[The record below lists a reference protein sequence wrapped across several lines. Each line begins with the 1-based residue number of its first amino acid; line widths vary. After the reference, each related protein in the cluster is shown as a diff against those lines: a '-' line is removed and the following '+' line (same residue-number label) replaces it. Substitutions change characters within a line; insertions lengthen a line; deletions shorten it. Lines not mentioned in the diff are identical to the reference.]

1 MSGLH
6 LKVLETESVKVVKD
20 EYNFVDMDEDLKGNN
35 YFLVS
40 IEEYA
45 KENKKIED
53 NYKKSKDAATQ
64 EYNRTYNSNKEKALE
79 IWDINLKRI
88 TKRREKEIK
97 KLSDK
102 YNEVQWIWQLSPKNP
117 LGDNMT
123 ANRTISKGFSADWR
137 RFHFPTFLVGGGFVY
152 LEAFFP
158 NDEPKKRTP
167 YGIFVRCLGKAA
179 IIRTEWTDLRDNPI
193 NGAVKPGS
201 IVRLHIY
208 TLGLYGQDIDVVLSH
223 NEFIYKPCE
232 VNVYN
237 VNHNEDGKPGVSGF
251 LNSGDKSETY
261 LQKAT
266 LDICILKEEFGNNTD
281 LTVDKVYSNNRK
293 NEVLKIKGFENK
305 ILEIRENGHLYER
318 PQGVNP
324 VVKNEVF
331 TNIAMF
337 HPCGYDRIEV
347 LVDDKKI
354 TLFDINTPEQKSSL
368 EIVNDSENELQQL
381 NIKTI
386 GLKTDD
392 CRFENTEKDH
402 SENLVEDLSLTNEC
416 IIYKI
421 NKEAAAD
428 LIVEYPPIDPIEAIF
443 SDSNTH
449 IDCRYN
455 VIGMKGLEYFEPK
468 KYSLL
473 FNSCRI
479 NHQLDISIYPDIQ
492 YTFEVHLGTE
502 DNIYIKESKKYQER
516 HYRGE
521 QDPKT
526 KVLREEFYKKNEV
539 RRLEGVNS
547 QITKDNF
554 RDEYKLL
561 IAKECKVGK
570 KEPIVVNFNTPEKL
584 ENIIQTFLYIY
595 NIIDSYLFGKK
606 MRMAEE
612 GEIDYEYDRNISE
625 DRKRTNKTK
634 YNELKKKRDYIKS
647 KYTKITDKLPLRITV
662 SPPKFVAGISWK
674 YTQSKKISNAVG
686 VNYNFKLGALPLFSV
701 EGRLD
706 LIFGAQFIP
715 YLGQIV
721 KTIDD
726 AIQVI
731 NGIGDIMETFKI
743 GSIQADYYFDLVT
756 AGELNIDMMKGV
768 EFHTIDGLT
777 TGNIDISLPCSIG
790 LEAGGSI
797 KAKFLDIKGE
807 ASINGEAT
815 AKFILYIIA
824 DNKGFLQFDFQGIE
838 AIIKSK
844 VVLEA
849 GFKNNKNNKNN
860 IKEKN
865 ISILD
870 GFSMKIPIF
879 DLKKEYLKKDEE

>member
-20 EYNFVDMDEDLKGNN
+20 EYNFVHMDENLKGNN
-35 YFLVS
+35 YLLVS

-102 YNEVQWIWQLSPKNP
+102 YKEVQWIWQLSPKNP

-123 ANRTISKGFSADWR
+123 ANRTIRKGFSADWR

-167 YGIFVRCLGKAA
+167 YGIFVRCLGKAF

-318 PQGVNP
+318 PQGVKP

-337 HPCGYDRIEV
+337 HPCGYDRIEAFI
-347 LVDDKKI
+347 DDKKI

-386 GLKTDD
+386 DLKTDD
-392 CRFENTEKDH
+392 CRFENTEKNH
-402 SENLVEDLSLTNEC
+402 QKGIITLAKGNSENITITKDGNEE
-416 IIYKI
+416 KI
-421 NKEAAAD
+421 V
-428 LIVEYPPIDPIEAIF
+428 LHI
-443 SDSNTH
+443 SNIKREKTH
-449 IDCRYN
+449 IIEIFNDFPSEKYA
-455 VIGMKGLEYFEPK
+455 VI
-468 KYSLL
+468 

-479 NHQLDISIYPDIQ
+479 NHQVNIEVFEDIYFLAGFQ
-492 YTFEVHLGTE
+492 LGTE
-502 DNIYIKESKKYQER
+502 NPWYKKGTKEYIKKRYLNEKGFLTKERKRNNEDEQKEISDGHLKYTEFEYFMEYGYGDTMQGNLSFPEGSIIQKLTDSIMWGINTLNRLCFDKEADKAIEEHKEKRPEQVKEREGKRKNYLAGKNKLLSKIPFKVEI
-516 HYRGE
+516 E
-521 QDPKT
+521 QPTFAGAVKWKPSPSQRFPT
-526 KVLREEFYKKNEV
+526 KVGTLYEIQFKADPLISVKGSLDLLFVASKIPYIGTV
-539 RRLEGVNS
+539 VTG
-547 QITKDNF
+547 ITK
-554 RDEYKLL
+554 
-561 IAKECKVGK
+561 A
-570 KEPIVVNFNTPEKL
+570 
-584 ENIIQTFLYIY
+584 
-595 NIIDSYLFGKK
+595 
-606 MRMAEE
+606 A
-612 GEIDYEYDRNISE
+612 
-625 DRKRTNKTK
+625 
-634 YNELKKKRDYIKS
+634 
-647 KYTKITDKLPLRITV
+647 
-662 SPPKFVAGISWK
+662 
-674 YTQSKKISNAVG
+674 
-686 VNYNFKLGALPLFSV
+686 
-701 EGRLD
+701 
-706 LIFGAQFIP
+706 
-715 YLGQIV
+715 
-721 KTIDD
+721 D
-726 AIQVI
+726 A
-731 NGIGDIMETFKI
+731 I
-743 GSIQADYYFDLVT
+743 GSIDDFWNEIVDFFGGGDENKIQIDVDYYLELFVEGSFNIEAPLLTYHTLDGFDIGKDFT
-756 AGELNIDMMKGV
+756 CECSIKIGIECGGELRAKY
-768 EFHTIDGLT
+768 
-777 TGNIDISLPCSIG
+777 GNVTS
-790 LEAGGSI
+790 LEAS
-797 KAKFLDIKGE
+797 FTGE
-807 ASINGEAT
+807 ASAT
-815 AKFILYIIA
+815 WELSWDANTNRLKCEYGGLYAVISTKVEKSTNNPVNTR
-824 DNKGFLQFDFQGIE
+824 NKG
-838 AIIKSK
+838 
-844 VVLEA
+844 
-849 GFKNNKNNKNN
+849 
-860 IKEKN
+860 EKPESEEKKYL
-865 ISILD
+865 IHE
-870 GFSMKIPIF
+870 GFSYEFKL
-879 DLKKEYLKKDEE
+879 D

>member
-20 EYNFVDMDEDLKGNN
+20 EYNFVHMDENLKGNN
-35 YFLVS
+35 FLLVS
-40 IEEYA
+40 IEEYE

-88 TKRREKEIK
+88 TERREKEIK
-97 KLSDK
+97 KLSEK
-102 YNEVQWIWQLSPKNP
+102 YKEVQWIWQLSPKNP

-137 RFHFPTFLVGGGFVY
+137 QFDFPTFLVGGGFVY

-318 PQGVNP
+318 PQGVKP

-337 HPCGYDRIEV
+337 HPCGYDRIEAFI
-347 LVDDKKI
+347 DDKKI

-386 GLKTDD
+386 DLKTDD
-392 CRFENTEKDH
+392 CRFENTEKNH
-402 SENLVEDLSLTNEC
+402 QKGIITLAKGNSENITITKDGNEE
-416 IIYKI
+416 KI
-421 NKEAAAD
+421 V
-428 LIVEYPPIDPIEAIF
+428 LHI
-443 SDSNTH
+443 SNIKREKTH
-449 IDCRYN
+449 IIEIFNDFPSEKYA
-455 VIGMKGLEYFEPK
+455 VI
-468 KYSLL
+468 

-479 NHQLDISIYPDIQ
+479 NHQVNIEVFEDIYFLAGFQ
-492 YTFEVHLGTE
+492 LGTE
-502 DNIYIKESKKYQER
+502 NPWYKKGTKEYIKKRYLNEKGFLTKERKRKNKDEQKEISDGHLKYDEFEYFMEYGYGDTMQGKLSFPEGSLIQKLTDSIMWGINTLNRLCFDKEADKAIEEHKEKRPEQVEKREGKRKNYLAGKNKLLSKIPFKVEI
-516 HYRGE
+516 E
-521 QDPKT
+521 QPTFAGAVKWKPSPSQRFPT
-526 KVLREEFYKKNEV
+526 KVGTLYEIQFKADPLISVKGSLDLLFVASKIPYV
-539 RRLEGVNS
+539 GTVVTG
-547 QITKDNF
+547 ITK
-554 RDEYKLL
+554 
-561 IAKECKVGK
+561 A
-570 KEPIVVNFNTPEKL
+570 
-584 ENIIQTFLYIY
+584 
-595 NIIDSYLFGKK
+595 
-606 MRMAEE
+606 A
-612 GEIDYEYDRNISE
+612 
-625 DRKRTNKTK
+625 
-634 YNELKKKRDYIKS
+634 
-647 KYTKITDKLPLRITV
+647 
-662 SPPKFVAGISWK
+662 
-674 YTQSKKISNAVG
+674 
-686 VNYNFKLGALPLFSV
+686 
-701 EGRLD
+701 
-706 LIFGAQFIP
+706 
-715 YLGQIV
+715 
-721 KTIDD
+721 D
-726 AIQVI
+726 A
-731 NGIGDIMETFKI
+731 I
-743 GSIQADYYFDLVT
+743 GSIDDFWNEIVEFFGGGDEHKIQIDVDYYLELFVEGSFNIEAPLLTYHTLDGFDIGNFTCESSIKIGIECGGSLMAKYGNVT
-756 AGELNIDMMKGV
+756 
-768 EFHTIDGLT
+768 
-777 TGNIDISLPCSIG
+777 S
-790 LEAGGSI
+790 LEAS
-797 KAKFLDIKGE
+797 FTGE
-807 ASINGEAT
+807 ASAT
-815 AKFILYIIA
+815 WELSWDANTNRLKCEYGGLYA
-824 DNKGFLQFDFQGIE
+824 VV
-838 AIIKSK
+838 STK
-844 VVLEA
+844 VVTSKRKQNSKIEEEQ
-849 GFKNNKNNKNN
+849 
-860 IKEKN
+860 EKN
-865 ISILD
+865 KPEEQKYLIHE
-870 GFSMKIPIF
+870 GFSYEFKL
-879 DLKKEYLKKDEE
+879 D

>member
-79 IWDINLKRI
+79 IRDINLKRI

-123 ANRTISKGFSADWR
+123 ANRTIRKGFSADWR

-293 NEVLKIKGFENK
+293 NEVLKIKGFDNK

-337 HPCGYDRIEV
+337 HPCGYDRIEAFI
-347 LVDDKKI
+347 DDKKI

-386 GLKTDD
+386 DLKTDD
-392 CRFENTEKDH
+392 CRFENTEKNH
-402 SENLVEDLSLTNEC
+402 QKGIITLAKGNSENITITKDGNEEKIVLHINNIKREKTN
-416 IIYKI
+416 II
-421 NKEAAAD
+421 E
-428 LIVEYPPIDPIEAIF
+428 IF
-443 SDSNTH
+443 NDFPSEK
-449 IDCRYN
+449 YA
-455 VIGMKGLEYFEPK
+455 VI
-468 KYSLL
+468 

-479 NHQLDISIYPDIQ
+479 NHQVNIEVFEDIYFLAGFQ
-492 YTFEVHLGTE
+492 LGTE
-502 DNIYIKESKKYQER
+502 NPWYKKGTKEYIKKRYLNEK
-516 HYRGE
+516 GFL
-521 QDPKT
+521 T
-526 KVLREEFYKKNEV
+526 KE
-539 RRLEGVNS
+539 
-547 QITKDNF
+547 
-554 RDEYKLL
+554 
-561 IAKECKVGK
+561 
-570 KEPIVVNFNTPEKL
+570 
-584 ENIIQTFLYIY
+584 
-595 NIIDSYLFGKK
+595 
-606 MRMAEE
+606 
-612 GEIDYEYDRNISE
+612 
-625 DRKRTNKTK
+625 RKRNNEDEQKEISDGHLK
-634 YNELKKKRDYIKS
+634 YNEFEYFTEYGYGDTMQGKLSFPEGSIIQKLTDSIMWGINTLNRLCFDKEADEAIKEHKEKRPKQVKEREGKRKNYLAGKNKLLS
-647 KYTKITDKLPLRITV
+647 KIAFKVEIEQPTFAGAVKWKPSPSQRFPTKVGTLYEIQFKADPLISV
-662 SPPKFVAGISWK
+662 KGSLDLLFVA
-674 YTQSKKISNAVG
+674 SK
-686 VNYNFKLGALPLFSV
+686 
-701 EGRLD
+701 
-706 LIFGAQFIP
+706 IP
-715 YLGQIV
+715 YVGTVVTGIT
-721 KTIDD
+721 KAAD
-726 AIQVI
+726 A
-731 NGIGDIMETFKI
+731 I
-743 GSIQADYYFDLVT
+743 GSIDDFWNEIVDFFGGGDEHKIQIDVDYYL
-756 AGELNIDMMKGV
+756 ELFV
-768 EFHTIDGLT
+768 E
-777 TGNIDISLPCSIG
+777 
-790 LEAGGSI
+790 GS
-797 KAKFLDIKGE
+797 F
-807 ASINGEAT
+807 N
-815 AKFILYIIA
+815 
-824 DNKGFLQFDFQGIE
+824 IE
-838 AIIKSK
+838 APS
-844 VVLEA
+844 LTYHT
-849 GFKNNKNNKNN
+849 
-860 IKEKN
+860 
-865 ISILD
+865 LD
-870 GFSMKIPIF
+870 GFDIGKDFTCKGNIEIGIECGGNVKAEYGEIYAEAIF
-879 DLKKEYLKKDEE
+879 TGKTSATWELSWDANTNRLKCEYGGLYAVISTKVEKSTNNPVNTRNKGEKPESEEKKYLIHEGFSYEFKLD

>member
-102 YNEVQWIWQLSPKNP
+102 YKEVQWIWQLSPKNP

-123 ANRTISKGFSADWR
+123 ANRTIRKGFSADWR

-167 YGIFVRCLGKAA
+167 YGIFVRCLGKAF

-318 PQGVNP
+318 PQGVKP

-337 HPCGYDRIEV
+337 HPCGYDRIEAFI
-347 LVDDKKI
+347 DDKKI

-386 GLKTDD
+386 DLKTDD
-392 CRFENTEKDH
+392 CRFENTEKNH
-402 SENLVEDLSLTNEC
+402 QKGIITLAKGNSENITITKDGNEE
-416 IIYKI
+416 KI
-421 NKEAAAD
+421 V
-428 LIVEYPPIDPIEAIF
+428 LHI
-443 SDSNTH
+443 SNIKREKTH
-449 IDCRYN
+449 IIEIFNDFPSEKYA
-455 VIGMKGLEYFEPK
+455 VI
-468 KYSLL
+468 

-479 NHQLDISIYPDIQ
+479 NHQVNIEVFEDIYFLAGFQ
-492 YTFEVHLGTE
+492 LGTE
-502 DNIYIKESKKYQER
+502 NPWYKKGTKEYIKKRYLNEK
-516 HYRGE
+516 GFL
-521 QDPKT
+521 T
-526 KVLREEFYKKNEV
+526 KE
-539 RRLEGVNS
+539 
-547 QITKDNF
+547 
-554 RDEYKLL
+554 
-561 IAKECKVGK
+561 
-570 KEPIVVNFNTPEKL
+570 
-584 ENIIQTFLYIY
+584 
-595 NIIDSYLFGKK
+595 
-606 MRMAEE
+606 
-612 GEIDYEYDRNISE
+612 
-625 DRKRTNKTK
+625 RKRNNEDEQKEISDGHLK
-634 YNELKKKRDYIKS
+634 YDEFEYFMEYGYGDTMQGKLSFPEGSLIQKLTDSIMWGINTLNRLCFDKEADKAIEEHKEKRPEQVKERKKKRKNYLAGKNKLLS
-647 KYTKITDKLPLRITV
+647 KIPFKVEIEQPTFAGAVKWKPSPSQRFPTKVGTLYEIQFKADPLISV
-662 SPPKFVAGISWK
+662 KGSLDLLFVA
-674 YTQSKKISNAVG
+674 SK
-686 VNYNFKLGALPLFSV
+686 
-701 EGRLD
+701 
-706 LIFGAQFIP
+706 IP
-715 YLGQIV
+715 YIGTVVTGIT
-721 KTIDD
+721 KAAD
-726 AIQVI
+726 A
-731 NGIGDIMETFKI
+731 I
-743 GSIQADYYFDLVT
+743 GSIDDFWNEIVDFFGGGDEHKIQIDVDYYLELFVEGSFNIEAPLLTYHTLDGFDIGNFT
-756 AGELNIDMMKGV
+756 CESSIKIGIECGGELRA
-768 EFHTIDGLT
+768 EY
-777 TGNIDISLPCSIG
+777 GNVTS
-790 LEAGGSI
+790 LEAS
-797 KAKFLDIKGE
+797 FTGE
-807 ASINGEAT
+807 ASAT
-815 AKFILYIIA
+815 WELSWDANTNRLKCEYGGLYA
-824 DNKGFLQFDFQGIE
+824 VV
-838 AIIKSK
+838 STK
-844 VVLEA
+844 VEV
-849 GFKNNKNNKNN
+849 
-860 IKEKN
+860 KEKVKKTKEEN
-865 ISILD
+865 YEKNQNEPEEKKYLIHE
-870 GFSMKIPIF
+870 GFSYEFKL
-879 DLKKEYLKKDEE
+879 D

>member
-102 YNEVQWIWQLSPKNP
+102 YKEVQWIWQLSPKNP

-208 TLGLYGQDIDVVLSH
+208 TRGLYGQDIDVVLSH
-223 NEFIYKPCE
+223 KFIYKPCE

-293 NEVLKIKGFENK
+293 NEVLKIKRFENK

-337 HPCGYDRIEV
+337 HPCGYDRIEAFI
-347 LVDDKKI
+347 DDKKI

-386 GLKTDD
+386 DLKTDD

-402 SENLVEDLSLTNEC
+402 QKGIITLAKGNSENITITKDGNEE
-416 IIYKI
+416 KI
-421 NKEAAAD
+421 VLN
-428 LIVEYPPIDPIEAIF
+428 I
-443 SDSNTH
+443 SNIKREKTH
-449 IDCRYN
+449 IIEIFNNFPSEKYA
-455 VIGMKGLEYFEPK
+455 VI
-468 KYSLL
+468 

-479 NHQLDISIYPDIQ
+479 NHQVNIEVFEDIYFLAGFQ
-492 YTFEVHLGTE
+492 LGTE
-502 DNIYIKESKKYQER
+502 NPWYKKGTKEYIKKRYLNEKGFLTKERKRNNEDEQKEISDGHLKYNEFEYFMEYGYGDTMQGKLSFPEGSLIQKLTDSIMWGINTLNRLCFDKEADEAKKEHKEKRPKQVKER
-516 HYRGE
+516 EGKR
-521 QDPKT
+521 
-526 KVLREEFYKKNEV
+526 KNY
-539 RRLEGVNS
+539 LAGKN
-547 QITKDNF
+547 
-554 RDEYKLL
+554 KLL
-561 IAKECKVGK
+561 SKIAFKVEIEQPTFAGAVKWKPSPSQRFPTKVGK
-570 KEPIVVNFNTPEKL
+570 LYE
-584 ENIIQTFLYIY
+584 IQFKADPL
-595 NIIDSYLFGKK
+595 
-606 MRMAEE
+606 
-612 GEIDYEYDRNISE
+612 ISVKGSL
-625 DRKRTNKTK
+625 D
-634 YNELKKKRDYIKS
+634 L
-647 KYTKITDKLPLRITV
+647 L
-662 SPPKFVAGISWK
+662 FVA
-674 YTQSKKISNAVG
+674 SK
-686 VNYNFKLGALPLFSV
+686 
-701 EGRLD
+701 
-706 LIFGAQFIP
+706 IP
-715 YLGQIV
+715 YVGTVVTGIT
-721 KTIDD
+721 KAAD
-726 AIQVI
+726 A
-731 NGIGDIMETFKI
+731 I
-743 GSIQADYYFDLVT
+743 GSIDDFWNEIVDFFGGGEEDKIQIDVDYYLELFVEGSFNIEAPLLTYHTLDGFDIGKDFT
-756 AGELNIDMMKGV
+756 CK
-768 EFHTIDGLT
+768 
-777 TGNIDISLPCSIG
+777 GNIEI
-790 LEAGGSI
+790 
-797 KAKFLDIKGE
+797 
-807 ASINGEAT
+807 
-815 AKFILYIIA
+815 
-824 DNKGFLQFDFQGIE
+824 GIE
-838 AIIKSK
+838 CGGNVKAEYGEIYAEAIFTGKTSATWELSWDANTNRLKCEYGGLYAVVSTK
-844 VVLEA
+844 VVVDE
-849 GFKNNKNNKNN
+849 KRNKNNNRVKDNEPN
-860 IKEKN
+860 PEEKKYL
-865 ISILD
+865 IHE
-870 GFSMKIPIF
+870 GFSYEFKL
-879 DLKKEYLKKDEE
+879 D

>member
-123 ANRTISKGFSADWR
+123 ANRTIRKGFSADWR

-167 YGIFVRCLGKAA
+167 YGIFVRCLGKAF

-337 HPCGYDRIEV
+337 HPCGYDRIEAFI
-347 LVDDKKI
+347 DDKKI

-386 GLKTDD
+386 DLKTDD
-392 CRFENTEKDH
+392 CRFENTEKNH
-402 SENLVEDLSLTNEC
+402 QKGIITLAKGNSENITITKDGNEE
-416 IIYKI
+416 KI
-421 NKEAAAD
+421 V
-428 LIVEYPPIDPIEAIF
+428 LHI
-443 SDSNTH
+443 SNIKREKTH
-449 IDCRYN
+449 IIEIFNDFPSEKYA
-455 VIGMKGLEYFEPK
+455 VI
-468 KYSLL
+468 

-479 NHQLDISIYPDIQ
+479 NHQVNIEVFEDIYFLAGFQ
-492 YTFEVHLGTE
+492 LGTE
-502 DNIYIKESKKYQER
+502 NPWYKKGTKEYIKKRYLNEKGFLTKERKRNNEDEQKEISDGHLKYDEFEYFMEYGYGDTMQGNLSFPEGSIIQKLTDSIMWGINTLNRLCFDKEADKAIEEHKEKRPKQVKEREGKREKYLAGKNKLLSKIAFKVEI
-516 HYRGE
+516 E
-521 QDPKT
+521 QPTFAGAVKWKPSPSQRFPT
-526 KVLREEFYKKNEV
+526 KVGTLYEIQFKADPLISVKGSLDLLFVASKIPYV
-539 RRLEGVNS
+539 GTVVTG
-547 QITKDNF
+547 ITK
-554 RDEYKLL
+554 
-561 IAKECKVGK
+561 A
-570 KEPIVVNFNTPEKL
+570 
-584 ENIIQTFLYIY
+584 
-595 NIIDSYLFGKK
+595 
-606 MRMAEE
+606 A
-612 GEIDYEYDRNISE
+612 
-625 DRKRTNKTK
+625 
-634 YNELKKKRDYIKS
+634 
-647 KYTKITDKLPLRITV
+647 
-662 SPPKFVAGISWK
+662 
-674 YTQSKKISNAVG
+674 
-686 VNYNFKLGALPLFSV
+686 
-701 EGRLD
+701 
-706 LIFGAQFIP
+706 
-715 YLGQIV
+715 
-721 KTIDD
+721 D
-726 AIQVI
+726 A
-731 NGIGDIMETFKI
+731 I
-743 GSIQADYYFDLVT
+743 GSIDDFWNEIVDFFGGGEEDKIQIDVDYYLELFVEGSFNIEAPLLTYHTLDGFDIGKDFT
-756 AGELNIDMMKGV
+756 CECNI
-768 EFHTIDGLT
+768 EI
-777 TGNIDISLPCSIG
+777 
-790 LEAGGSI
+790 
-797 KAKFLDIKGE
+797 
-807 ASINGEAT
+807 
-815 AKFILYIIA
+815 
-824 DNKGFLQFDFQGIE
+824 GIE
-838 AIIKSK
+838 CGGNVKAEYGEIYAEAIFTGKTSATWELSWDANTNRLKCEYGGLYAVVSTK
-844 VVLEA
+844 VVVDE
-849 GFKNNKNNKNN
+849 KRNKNNNRVKDNEPN
-860 IKEKN
+860 PEEKKYL
-865 ISILD
+865 IHE
-870 GFSMKIPIF
+870 GFSYEFKL
-879 DLKKEYLKKDEE
+879 D

>member
-123 ANRTISKGFSADWR
+123 ANRTIRKGFSADWR

-167 YGIFVRCLGKAA
+167 YGIFVRCLGKAF

-237 VNHNEDGKPGVSGF
+237 VNHNEDGMPGVSGF

-261 LQKAT
+261 LQKAI

-293 NEVLKIKGFENK
+293 NEVLKIKRFENK

-318 PQGVNP
+318 PQGVKP

-337 HPCGYDRIEV
+337 HPCGYDRIEAFI
-347 LVDDKKI
+347 DDKKI

-386 GLKTDD
+386 DLKTDD
-392 CRFENTEKDH
+392 CRFENTEKNH
-402 SENLVEDLSLTNEC
+402 QKGIITLAKGNSENITITKDGNEE
-416 IIYKI
+416 KI
-421 NKEAAAD
+421 V
-428 LIVEYPPIDPIEAIF
+428 LHI
-443 SDSNTH
+443 SNIKREKTH
-449 IDCRYN
+449 IIEIFNDFPSEKYA
-455 VIGMKGLEYFEPK
+455 VI
-468 KYSLL
+468 

-479 NHQLDISIYPDIQ
+479 NHQVNIEVFEDIYFLAGFQ
-492 YTFEVHLGTE
+492 LGTE
-502 DNIYIKESKKYQER
+502 NPWYKKGTKEYIKKRYLNEK
-516 HYRGE
+516 GFL
-521 QDPKT
+521 T
-526 KVLREEFYKKNEV
+526 KE
-539 RRLEGVNS
+539 
-547 QITKDNF
+547 
-554 RDEYKLL
+554 
-561 IAKECKVGK
+561 
-570 KEPIVVNFNTPEKL
+570 
-584 ENIIQTFLYIY
+584 
-595 NIIDSYLFGKK
+595 
-606 MRMAEE
+606 
-612 GEIDYEYDRNISE
+612 
-625 DRKRTNKTK
+625 RKRNNEDEQKEISHGHLK
-634 YNELKKKRDYIKS
+634 YDEFEYFMEYGYGDTMQGKLSFPEGSLIQKLTDSIMWGINTLNRLCFDKEADEAIEEHKEKRPEQVKERKKKRKNYLAGKNKLLS
-647 KYTKITDKLPLRITV
+647 KIPFKVEIEQPTFAGAVKWKPSPSQRFPTKVGTLYEIQFKADPLISV
-662 SPPKFVAGISWK
+662 KGSLDLLFVA
-674 YTQSKKISNAVG
+674 SK
-686 VNYNFKLGALPLFSV
+686 
-701 EGRLD
+701 
-706 LIFGAQFIP
+706 IP
-715 YLGQIV
+715 YIGTVVTGIT
-721 KTIDD
+721 KAAD
-726 AIQVI
+726 A
-731 NGIGDIMETFKI
+731 I
-743 GSIQADYYFDLVT
+743 GSIDDFWNEIVDFFGGGDENKIQIDVDYYLELFVEGSFNIEAPLLTYHTLDGFDIGKDFT
-756 AGELNIDMMKGV
+756 CESSIKIGIECGGELKA
-768 EFHTIDGLT
+768 EY
-777 TGNIDISLPCSIG
+777 GNVTS
-790 LEAGGSI
+790 LEAS
-797 KAKFLDIKGE
+797 FTGE
-807 ASINGEAT
+807 ASAT
-815 AKFILYIIA
+815 WELSWDANTNRLKCEYGGLYA
-824 DNKGFLQFDFQGIE
+824 VV
-838 AIIKSK
+838 STK
-844 VVLEA
+844 VVVDE
-849 GFKNNKNNKNN
+849 KRNKNNNRVKDNEPN
-860 IKEKN
+860 PEEKKYL
-865 ISILD
+865 IHE
-870 GFSMKIPIF
+870 GFSYEFKL
-879 DLKKEYLKKDEE
+879 D